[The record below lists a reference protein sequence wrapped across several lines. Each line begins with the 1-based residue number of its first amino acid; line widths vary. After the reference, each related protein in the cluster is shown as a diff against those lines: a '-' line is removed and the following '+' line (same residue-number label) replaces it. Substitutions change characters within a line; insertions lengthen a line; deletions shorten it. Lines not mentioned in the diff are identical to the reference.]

1 MSRSTY
7 PKQFQDFLGTGESL
21 IQQTV
26 RRILKLCPV
35 ENIYIVTNEAYKPLC
50 LEQLPQLKEN
60 QILCEPCMRNT
71 APCIAYAAFKIKAI
85 NPNANILVAPS
96 DHLIMKEDEF
106 VIVVNEAMNYTSNHD
121 ALVTFGIE
129 PSRPDTGY
137 GYIQYEAHDDPTV
150 SKVVNFTEKPDL
162 PTAKSFLESGDYSWN
177 SGMFIWNVAAI
188 IKAIETHLP
197 DIYNI
202 FTQKEQV
209 YNSDQEQAFINEVY
223 PTCENVSIDYG
234 IMEKAD
240 NVFVI
245 NADIGWSDLG
255 TWGSVYTHLSH
266 DNEGNAIVGNNV
278 MVYGSK
284 NCMIHVPDNKL
295 WVIQGLD
302 DHIVVESGNATL
314 ICRKADE
321 QMIKQFVAD
330 IRDRKGPDYV

>member
-1 MSRSTY
+1 M
-7 PKQFQDFLGTGESL
+7 

-50 LEQLPQLKEN
+50 LEQLPQLKES

-71 APCIAYAAFKIKAI
+71 APCIAYAAFKIRSI

-96 DHLIMKEDEF
+96 DHLIMKEDHF
-106 VIVVNEAMNYTSNHD
+106 VLVVKQAMDFTSGND
-121 ALVTFGIE
+121 ALVTLGIE

-137 GYIQYEAHDDPTV
+137 GYIQFESYDDPTI

-162 PTAKSFLESGDYSWN
+162 PTAKRFVESGEYCWN
-177 SGMFIWNVAAI
+177 SGMFIWNVEAI
-188 IKAIETHLP
+188 IKAIKTHLP
-197 DIYNI
+197 DIFNL
-202 FTQKEQV
+202 FSQQSEV
-209 YNSDQEQAFINEVY
+209 YNTDQEQAFIDEVY
-223 PTCENVSIDYG
+223 PQCENVSIDYG

-255 TWGSVYTHLSH
+255 TWGSVYTHLPH
-266 DNEGNAIVGNNV
+266 DDNDNAVVGNNV
-278 MVYGSK
+278 MLYGTK
-284 NCMIHVPDNKL
+284 NCMVHVPDDKL

-302 DHIVVESGNATL
+302 DHIIVESGNATL
-314 ICRKADE
+314 ICKKEDE

-330 IRDRKGPDYV
+330 IKEQKGSDYV